1 MTATPLRSRVA
12 VSENP
17 VDTAIRLASIFSES
31 AADLDLT
38 GAFPAGNFRL
48 LHQCG
53 LVALTAPADLGG
65 VGAGLTEAAEVI
77 REIARGEPSTAL
89 ILIMQYI
96 NLAQLP
102 KGRWPEHL
110 VRTVARDAIERGAL
124 INALRVEPALGTP
137 LRGGLPDTTARRVG
151 DGWLISGRK
160 IYSTGAEG
168 LTWAIV
174 WAKTDEDEPR
184 VGGFLVPVQAPGVRV
199 ERTWDPIG
207 MRATGSHD
215 VVFDEVRVPLDHAVD
230 IRAPSEWANRE
241 GQASWFGILPGALY
255 TGIAEAA
262 RDWLVRFLKDRV
274 PSNLGRSLATVPR
287 IQQAVGDIEELLAV
301 NRRLIG
307 SAAKDVDEERPLSQS
322 EAGLIKVVTTENAIA
337 AVEKAL
343 KLSGNHGVSRANPLE
358 RHYRDVLCGRI
369 HSPQEDTAR
378 TSAGQLALGI

>member
-1 MTATPLRSRVA
+1 MTATSFRPRVA
-12 VSENP
+12 TSENH
-17 VDTAIRLASIFSES
+17 VDAAIRLASIFSES

-48 LHQCG
+48 LHQSG
-53 LVALTAPADLGG
+53 LVALTAPVELGG
-65 VGAGLTEAAEVI
+65 AGAGLTETAEVI

-96 NLAQLP
+96 NLAQLL

-110 VRTVARDAIERGAL
+110 VRAVARDATERGAL

-151 DGWLISGRK
+151 DAWLISGRK

-184 VGGFLVPVQAPGVRV
+184 VGGFLVPVQAPGVQV

-241 GQASWFGILPGALY
+241 GQAPWFGILPGALY

-274 PSNLGRSLATVPR
+274 PSNLGRPLATVPR
-287 IQQAVGDIEELLAV
+287 IQQSVGEIEELLAV
-301 NRRLIG
+301 NRRLIR
-307 SAAKDVDEERPLSQS
+307 SAARDVDEGRPLSQS

-369 HSPQEDTAR
+369 HSPQEDTVR